1 MICGESRRVKDL
13 SRLHV
18 LTHTAHV
25 QLVSQEGVQ
34 GLDSSAANQ
43 DAEGTTTGE
52 QVTEGK
58 AQAEGATKFFSS
70 VTRMRSMEDL
80 WKDSGGSGEV
90 VAEEIEEVS
99 AVCAL
104 ACVRSRER
112 AMQSKSYPL
121 MALAMLRERAGRL
134 HDCRVQK

>member
-1 MICGESRRVKDL
+1 
-13 SRLHV
+13 
-18 LTHTAHV
+18 
-25 QLVSQEGVQ
+25 
-34 GLDSSAANQ
+34 
-43 DAEGTTTGE
+43 
-52 QVTEGK
+52 
-58 AQAEGATKFFSS
+58 
-70 VTRMRSMEDL
+70 MEDL